1 VVEKEFFTDWVIKDD
16 SEKLKAIRKQF
27 DLLLPA
33 LRSRALKANTSREDY
48 HLQFLM
54 NAWRVTDALYDA
66 LHSNWSDT
74 ALPAN
79 EKPRGFWYHQTFD
92 WFRTHDPTRGFRIYK
107 EELVGTAT
115 NYVSQ
120 PQICTN
126 KLDWVFLDALVFTEI
141 EAFAEEIGNNKLGAG
156 IDWARIFARR
166 SQGKYWALKWVFG
179 IVGMTFDLGW
189 GLGLAWY
196 LAGKNHDVAALVALA
211 VWAILWV
218 WRLAT
223 YPMRRRV
230 RRKAASLLS
239 RMLELY
245 QLLGDS
251 TISPRRL
258 REALDAATKEGV
270 VLEGSVF
277 AIVDRIVARD
287 PTVFLPGY

>member
-1 VVEKEFFTDWVIKDD
+1 VVEEEFFTDWVEKDD
-16 SEKLKAIRKQF
+16 SEKLNTIRRQF
-27 DLLLPA
+27 RLLLPA
-33 LRSRALKANTSREDY
+33 LRERALEANTSREDY
-48 HLQFLM
+48 HHQFLTK
-54 NAWRVTDALYDA
+54 AWQLTDALYDA
-66 LHSNWSDT
+66 LHSNCNDT
-74 ALPAN
+74 TLPLA

-120 PQICTN
+120 PQIWTN
-126 KLDWVFLDALVFTEI
+126 KLDWIFLDALVFTEI
-141 EAFAEEIGNNKLGAG
+141 EAFAEAIGSNNAG
-156 IDWARIFARR
+156 TGTNWARIFAGR
-166 SQGKYWALKWVFG
+166 SQGKYWALKLVFG
-179 IVGMTFDLGW
+179 IMGLTFALGW
-189 GLGLAWY
+189 GPVLAWY
-196 LAGKNHDVAALVALA
+196 LAGKNHEVAALVALA
-211 VWAILWV
+211 VWAILSV

-223 YPMRRRV
+223 YPIRRRV
-230 RRKAASLLS
+230 RRKAVNLLN

-245 QLLGDS
+245 RLLGDS

-287 PTVFLPGY
+287 PTVFLPG